1 MGEVKVELGP
11 DPEIDGGNLEEVEE
25 FIGDVRVEDVE
36 SNWELRPDEKMEDV
50 GEEVKLWSCVVEL
63 DVAEALL
70 FCREG

>member
-1 MGEVKVELGP
+1 MELGP